1 MKTTIPAIY
10 AVCGKQYP
18 TDADTIKAID
28 FLAELIEENHSLNE
42 PEEFT
47 FEAAPQEDHYSAI
60 DDYKNQ
66 LEFWQEAYNEAL
78 QEYQEENEANY
89 SDLFEAIE
97 FLECRVCDI
106 GGDSDFCFEYDGNEY
121 RIITESAIWDIYVES
136 IQSLVEDCYSDV
148 LKLDDIPSFIALEID
163 WEQTAKN
170 AYVDG
175 YGHHFSGYDGSELE
189 IGGYY
194 VFRTN

>member
-1 MKTTIPAIY
+1 MKTTIQAIY
-10 AVCGKQYP
+10 AACGKQY
-18 TDADTIKAID
+18 TSGSATLKAID
-28 FLAELIEENHSLNE
+28 FLAELIEENHSLSEPNE
-42 PEEFT
+42 FSFKDAPLLNDFDYDSEFNV
-47 FEAAPQEDHYSAI
+47 AMQEWES
-60 DDYKNQ
+60 
-66 LEFWQEAYNEAL
+66 EYNAME
-78 QEYQEENEANY
+78 QEYQEKNESNY
-89 SDLFEAIE
+89 SELFDAIE
-97 FLECRVCDI
+97 ELESKLGND
-106 GGDSDFCFEYDGNEY
+106 DFYFEYDGNEY
-121 RIITESAIWDIYVES
+121 RIISESAIWSIYVES

-170 AYVDG
+170 AYADG